1 MKPDRSTEK
10 FESGTDE
17 LVVELYEEL
26 RRIARREHFR
36 AGLPQTLQTTALV
49 GETYIKLK
57 RRDGWL
63 ERSHFLGC
71 AATAMRHILV
81 DDARARLAEKRSAPL
96 DAVPDEAWPAGED
109 RQVVQLG
116 EALSRLAKLDEQLAK
131 VVECRFFAGYDE
143 RETAEILGVTD
154 RTVRRKW
161 VQARAWIHA
170 ELSDLGW

>member
-17 LVVELYEEL
+17 LVVELYDEL

-49 GETYIKLK
+49 GETYIRLK

-81 DDARARLAEKRSAPL
+81 DDARARLTGKRSPPAIEL
-96 DAVPDEAWPAGED
+96 PDQGSPGTED
-109 RQVVQLG
+109 QQVVQLG

-131 VVECRFFAGYDE
+131 IVECRFFAGYDE

-161 VQARAWIHA
+161 AQARAWIHA
-170 ELSDLGW
+170 ELSDLG

>member
-81 DDARARLAEKRSAPL
+81 DDARARLAGKRSA
-96 DAVPDEAWPAGED
+96 AVVNAPDEEWPAAED
-109 RQVVQLG
+109 QQVVQLG
-116 EALSRLAKLDEQLAK
+116 EALSRLAKLDEQLARI
-131 VVECRFFAGYDE
+131 VECRFFAGYDE

-170 ELSDLGW
+170 ELADPN